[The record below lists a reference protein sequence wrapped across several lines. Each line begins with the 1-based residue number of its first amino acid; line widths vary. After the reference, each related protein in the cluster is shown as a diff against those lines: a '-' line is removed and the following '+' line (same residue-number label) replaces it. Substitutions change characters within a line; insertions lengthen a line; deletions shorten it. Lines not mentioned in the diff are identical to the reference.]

1 MDQVL
6 LLHTNREYATSLAD
20 TIQSLN
26 VDYKV
31 EVASRIPIHE
41 RLSHLLSGEYDLVQT
56 DEFLGNGVLACGSS
70 ILSRI
75 PFIVSVRGWADYTNA
90 HNQYSKLHHA
100 SIKLRTKAVLR
111 HSQATICLSD
121 RTKTEFG
128 KQYDIRDSVTVGRPI
143 DVDYYQQDPLS
154 KNIDQRKIHEIT
166 EITTVTNLRY
176 KEKYDGVIT
185 ILEGLKQHFEENENL
200 HYTVAG
206 SGTYLDNLRQYI
218 EEYPYSGQV
227 TALGY
232 CEDIPD
238 LLAASDVFVYVSFLD
253 AYPTVVLEAQAAGLP
268 IIAGDAVGVPEVV
281 GEAGLLCPPTPDG
294 IYGSVNQILTDSSTV
309 EELVRLSQEKM
320 LTYNEKC
327 VRKHVKVWDRVL
339 DHS

>member
-1 MDQVL
+1 MDKVL
-6 LLHTNREYATSLAD
+6 LLHTNQEYATSLAN

-26 VDYKV
+26 VDYEV

-41 RLSHLLSGEYDLVQT
+41 RLSHLFSGKYDLVQT

-70 ILSRI
+70 ILSGI

-111 HSQATICLSD
+111 RSQATIFLSD
-121 RTKTEFG
+121 RTKTEFS
-128 KQYDIRDSVTVGRPI
+128 QEYNISDSITAGRPI
-143 DVDYYQQDPLS
+143 DVDYYQQNSIS
-154 KNIDQRKIHEIT
+154 KNIEQRKNDEIT

-185 ILEGLKQHFEENENL
+185 ILEGLKQHLEENENL

-206 SGTYLDNLRQYI
+206 SGTYLDNLRQYL
-218 EEYPYSGQV
+218 EEYPYSGQI

-232 CEDIPD
+232 CDDIPD
-238 LLAASDVFVYVSFLD
+238 LLAVSDVFVYVSFLD

-294 IYGSVNQILTDSSTV
+294 IYESVNQILIDRSTF
-309 EELVRLSQEKM
+309 EELRRLSREKM

-327 VRKHVKVWDRVL
+327 VTKHIEVWDRVL